1 MYYVKQSTNMRRS
14 INHSLFLRCILS
26 CIFISFLS
34 DLCGQS
40 NYVRTYVPKE
50 PVSPGISLNESNAL
64 VSTAYYD
71 SGGRLVQTVHHGIT
85 PSGKDMADLIV
96 YDHVGVANGSGNY
109 CLLTVRTVLIN
120 RHLHSILLRIK
131 TITMWTMNTSL
142 LFGIVLQPK

>member
-1 MYYVKQSTNMRRS
+1 MRRS

-96 YDHVGVANGSGNY
+96 YDHVGR
-109 CLLTVRTVLIN
+109 CQREWQLLPLTVRTVLIN

>member
-71 SGGRLVQTVHHGIT
+71 SG
-85 PSGKDMADLIV
+85 
-96 YDHVGVANGSGNY
+96 VANGSGNY

-131 TITMWTMNTSL
+131 TIPMWTMNTSL

>member
-1 MYYVKQSTNMRRS
+1 MRRS

-85 PSGKDMADLIV
+85 PSGKDMADLLCMIMS
-96 YDHVGVANGSGNY
+96 GVANGSGNY

>member
-1 MYYVKQSTNMRRS
+1 MRRS

-71 SGGRLVQTVHHGIT
+71 SGGRLVQTVHHALRPLEKIW
-85 PSGKDMADLIV
+85 LILLCMIMS
-96 YDHVGVANGSGNY
+96 GVANGSGNY

>member
-1 MYYVKQSTNMRRS
+1 MRRS

-85 PSGKDMADLIV
+85 PLEKIWLILLCMIMSGV
-96 YDHVGVANGSGNY
+96 PTGVA
-109 CLLTVRTVLIN
+109 I
-120 RHLHSILLRIK
+120 IA
-131 TITMWTMNTSL
+131 
-142 LFGIVLQPK
+142 F

>member
-96 YDHVGVANGSGNY
+96 YDHVG
-109 CLLTVRTVLIN
+109 R
-120 RHLHSILLRIK
+120 
-131 TITMWTMNTSL
+131 
-142 LFGIVLQPK
+142 

>member
-1 MYYVKQSTNMRRS
+1 MRRS

-96 YDHVGVANGSGNY
+96 SGVANGSGNY

>member
-1 MYYVKQSTNMRRS
+1 MRRS

-50 PVSPGISLNESNAL
+50 PVSPGISLKAM
-64 VSTAYYD
+64 
-71 SGGRLVQTVHHGIT
+71 RWLVQPIT
-85 PSGKDMADLIV
+85 IRVDAWFKRCTMALRPLEKIWLILLCMIMS
-96 YDHVGVANGSGNY
+96 GVANGSGNY

>member
-1 MYYVKQSTNMRRS
+1 MRRS

-96 YDHVGVANGSGNY
+96 YDHVGRCQREWQLLPFDSSDGSY
-109 CLLTVRTVLIN
+109 KQASAFIC
-120 RHLHSILLRIK
+120 
-131 TITMWTMNTSL
+131 
-142 LFGIVLQPK
+142 